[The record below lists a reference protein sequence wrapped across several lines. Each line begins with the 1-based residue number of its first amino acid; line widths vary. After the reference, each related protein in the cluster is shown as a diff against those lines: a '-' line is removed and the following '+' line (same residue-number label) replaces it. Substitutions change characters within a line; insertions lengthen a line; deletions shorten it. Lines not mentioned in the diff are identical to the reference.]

1 MKKSILF
8 LIAIATFSSCTKCY
22 ECRIQQTTKVA
33 NGNGYTY
40 TDDELTSNVEK
51 CDVTAREIEI
61 YEKTIEGTTTS
72 VISGK
77 TYTTTTVASCK

>member
-8 LIAIATFSSCTKCY
+8 LVVVATFGSCTKCY
-22 ECRIQQTTKVA
+22 ECRIQQTTKVT